1 MHWTLHHCISR
12 DDHHDDGSGGDGDYL
27 MLPTHIWSDG
37 LPNAL
42 HPVAWNKNN
51 FTNSS
56 RVLSAIIA
64 YHVSNLCSKMEQ
76 ERHLVLILKSFLQNA
91 PRSSPSA
98 VGWQV
103 SDPPALSTTFNF
115 IGLPFAVHQSKRSS
129 PTFRGLRC
137 HHSHHIFNSILISVW
152 KVSDSGTLRP
162 LWVHLI
168 QSCPVSGFNSNTIM
182 ITRMMMMKQTYFDE
196 NFYFFRFYSA
206 NKQIKRRWPAVLA
219 KANLKLESDTLP
231 TNAQLQKFKCNE
243 LVFCI

>member
-1 MHWTLHHCISR
+1 MHWTLHHCITR
-12 DDHHDDGSGGDGDYL
+12 DDHHDDGSGGDGDVDDDL

-76 ERHLVLILKSFLQNA
+76 EHHLVLILKSFLQNA
-91 PRSSPSA
+91 PQSSPSA

-103 SDPPALSTTFNF
+103 SDPPALSTTFSF

-137 HHSHHIFNSILISVW
+137 HHSHHIFTIILISIW

-168 QSCPVSGFNSNTIM
+168 QIPVMSCQHLQLKHNYDHEDDDDETNILWWKLLFLQILFC
-182 ITRMMMMKQTYFDE
+182 KQT
-196 NFYFFRFYSA
+196 
-206 NKQIKRRWPAVLA
+206 NKETVNCCFGQS
-219 KANLKLESDTLP
+219 KLETWIRHS
-231 TNAQLQKFKCNE
+231 AH
-243 LVFCI
+243 